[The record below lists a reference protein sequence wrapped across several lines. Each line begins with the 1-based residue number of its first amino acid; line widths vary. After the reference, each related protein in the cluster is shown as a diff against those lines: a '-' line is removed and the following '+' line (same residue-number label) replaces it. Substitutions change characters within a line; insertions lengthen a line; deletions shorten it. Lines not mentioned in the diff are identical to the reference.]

1 MTASQT
7 RFTFELPNHK
17 LCFQSKVSP
26 VDTLSAMPPS
36 ANLNLPPV
44 TMSGEYIME
53 DHEGHS
59 DFTDDFPIPMKQGNY
74 LQGNYLRCVAEIGS
88 FEHNLTTD
96 LLNHLVFLQKVFMKE
111 VNEVIQKVSGG
122 EQPIP
127 LWNEHDIS
135 TDADKPK
142 ILLYSL
148 SLMFKGIQMTATT
161 PSMRAVRFETG
172 LIELE
177 LSNRIQ
183 CKAQPGGSSS
193 YLKLFGKCQVDL
205 NLALGQIV
213 KHQVY
218 EEAGSDFHQVAYFRT
233 RIGLRN
239 ALQEEISGSSDKEA
253 VLITLNRPIVF
264 AQPVAFDRAVLF
276 WLNYKAAYDNWNEQ
290 RLALNKDIHM
300 ATKEVVDKLPGI
312 QQTSAQAFST
322 LFLQLTVNDL
332 GICLPITNN
341 SLANHSIDF
350 DTGSAL
356 VLTIESTLITAC
368 SSESLVSKGHFKNFC
383 IRFAEG
389 FETSWDDWKPEIR
402 GDMIMNACVVPDGTY
417 EVCSR
422 TTGQLSAESSSAGTW
437 ALNVLWKMCGIDV
450 HMDPNIGKRLNALGN
465 TLTSLT
471 GEEDV
476 DDIADLNSINMVN
489 LSDEDE
495 ADTMSP
501 TIHMETI
508 DLRRQAAVGN
518 QILDPRR
525 GKLNKRIVD
534 IRELNEQAK
543 VIDDLKKLGASE
555 GTINQE
561 IQRYQQLESVAVNDI
576 RRDVRKKLR
585 RSSMRAASLK
595 DKWGL
600 GYKPSYNRSKSIST
614 AAGRPP
620 LKRMERQSSRI
631 GDVDDLPDIRVDA
644 SSPGPRVTFNIQDTH
659 DDMRRDEL
667 SSSSSEDSDK
677 EEEFDRERSSSYFRR
692 TVQPPHRK
700 PSGFAAVSQ
709 MFSERWPST
718 PTNRSLMSSVTER
731 NIDFELD
738 VRVEIDSGKCV
749 LHPTTQQPEHEDVS
763 FRRSCDR
770 SSRSLDQESPPKKK
784 KLQPTYTSTTHLLA
798 GKKVPSSLQT
808 KSSDLETT
816 VFYIPGVDV
825 KLHYNSKTMKT
836 ESPNAS
842 RGSSLPRTLSKE
854 SKLYGMKD
862 SGPHNPPNAAQ
873 SKTNTLLPPPPP
885 PLPSAKGKGSG
896 GVKTAKLYAWV
907 ALQTLPEEMV
917 ISPCLLD
924 FLEKALETIPI
935 TTVERNYTAVNSQEE
950 DIGQFEPVDPLE
962 ESTTSL
968 VSSTSAYSSFPV
980 DVVVYVRV
988 QPSQIRFSC
997 LPMSRVE
1004 CMLKLPSLDLVFSSN
1019 RGEMEIPSSTQP
1031 TDSPHPPSST
1041 PPSQHILK
1049 PSPMKGG
1056 PSPSL
1061 GSPLGRTRH
1070 SSSQSDLTSPPSN
1083 SSGLSFTACMS
1094 DFSLYVFHP
1103 YGAGK
1108 QKSAVTGLP
1117 PGPGPLGTVDE
1128 EPSSVT
1134 GRKDSLS
1141 INLEFVKVSL
1151 SRMRRT
1157 GGPTFIESFVPGKG
1171 GKMDTTLI
1179 NISAVCD
1186 IGSASF
1192 KYDMRRLSEIL
1203 AFPRAWYRRSIARRL
1218 FLGDQTINIR
1228 KAYWRTW
1235 DGSTGNMSPGGL
1247 SSHLKSPA
1255 PGRTRSVSDSS
1266 APRRDSVTK
1275 TSTPSFNKNGK
1286 AAGPQGTP
1294 WETLVVFAINLKQLN
1309 VQMNMSNVMGNNTWT
1324 TSGLKSQGRLSVG
1337 SNRDREISMSVGL
1350 GRSKLDS
1357 KGGVVGGN
1365 IDVNTLEMVS
1375 HISEH
1380 PNQQPSHKIQ
1390 ITMGSTEA
1398 RVDYMGSSILMGI
1411 FSNADLQLQDEWKVN
1426 LCTWDIFQVIISR
1439 STTPDLIKIG
1449 MKLQEFFTQQFD
1461 TSKRALSTWGP
1472 VPYLPPKAPVIN
1484 IEKEAAELYMDAAH
1498 HRHWPGVLKVIA
1510 GCHIS
1515 LFQMPLPE
1523 DAVQLGGSM
1532 SLHGNHMTLACFH
1545 GPNFRSKSWALFH
1558 LEEPNIA
1565 FWTEAQKI
1573 LEDGSTDDSTYIVQ
1587 TLDFHLGHNTMVTKP
1602 CGALESPMATITKI
1616 TRRRHENPPHGVAT
1630 VKEWFNYVTAMRN
1643 EELYLLRNVDANNTE
1658 SGAASKSSSL
1668 LSSFRGSSS
1677 YNHETETIFAL
1688 PRMQLDFKSIHVQD
1702 PDEPSL
1708 TDSNS
1713 KPKVEC
1719 SVVTEFTDHICVT
1732 MDAELIMFLHDLVSA
1747 YLKEK
1752 EKALFNPRIFA
1763 TRPGQKS
1770 PTALHDENSTDKE
1783 EGINYTTVDWR
1794 EFMCN
1799 TWHLEPTLRLISWTG
1814 RKIDPVGVDYILQ
1827 KLGFHHARTTIPK
1840 WLQRGVMDPLDKVLS
1855 VLIKKLGTAL
1865 QDEKEKKEKKEKM
1878 GRDKDEH

>member
-1 MTASQT
+1 
-7 RFTFELPNHK
+7 
-17 LCFQSKVSP
+17 
-26 VDTLSAMPPS
+26 
-36 ANLNLPPV
+36 
-44 TMSGEYIME
+44 
-53 DHEGHS
+53 
-59 DFTDDFPIPMKQGNY
+59 
-74 LQGNYLRCVAEIGS
+74 
-88 FEHNLTTD
+88 
-96 LLNHLVFLQKVFMKE
+96 
-111 VNEVIQKVSGG
+111 
-122 EQPIP
+122 
-127 LWNEHDIS
+127 
-135 TDADKPK
+135 
-142 ILLYSL
+142 
-148 SLMFKGIQMTATT
+148 
-161 PSMRAVRFETG
+161 
-172 LIELE
+172 
-177 LSNRIQ
+177 
-183 CKAQPGGSSS
+183 
-193 YLKLFGKCQVDL
+193 
-205 NLALGQIV
+205 
-213 KHQVY
+213 
-218 EEAGSDFHQVAYFRT
+218 
-233 RIGLRN
+233 
-239 ALQEEISGSSDKEA
+239 
-253 VLITLNRPIVF
+253 
-264 AQPVAFDRAVLF
+264 
-276 WLNYKAAYDNWNEQ
+276 
-290 RLALNKDIHM
+290 
-300 ATKEVVDKLPGI
+300 
-312 QQTSAQAFST
+312 
-322 LFLQLTVNDL
+322 
-332 GICLPITNN
+332 
-341 SLANHSIDF
+341 
-350 DTGSAL
+350 
-356 VLTIESTLITAC
+356 
-368 SSESLVSKGHFKNFC
+368 
-383 IRFAEG
+383 
-389 FETSWDDWKPEIR
+389 
-402 GDMIMNACVVPDGTY
+402 
-417 EVCSR
+417 
-422 TTGQLSAESSSAGTW
+422 
-437 ALNVLWKMCGIDV
+437 MCGIDV

-471 GEEDV
+471 GEEDTE
-476 DDIADLNSINMVN
+476 DIAERTSPMAD
-489 LSDEDE
+489 LSDEDDT
-495 ADTMSP
+495 DTMSP
-501 TIHMETI
+501 TIHMEP
-508 DLRRQAAVGN
+508 V
-518 QILDPRR
+518 DPRR
-525 GKLNKRIVD
+525 QMVMGNQAIDARGRKFTKRLVD

-561 IQRYQQLESVAVNDI
+561 IERYQQLESVAVNDI

-600 GYKPSYNRSKSIST
+600 GYKPSYNRSKSISA

-620 LKRMERQSSRI
+620 PKKIDRQSSKI
-631 GDVDDLPDIRVDA
+631 ADLDDLPDIRMEA

-659 DDMRRDEL
+659 DGGHHQGEL
-667 SSSSSEDSDK
+667 SSSSSEDTDK
-677 EEEFDRERSSSYFRR
+677 DEDYERKS
-692 TVQPPHRK
+692 
-700 PSGFAAVSQ
+700 SGFAAVSQ
-709 MFSERWPST
+709 LFSERWPST
-718 PTNRSLMSSVTER
+718 PSSRSFLSPPIER

-749 LHPTTQQPEHEDVS
+749 LHPTTSQPEHEDVS

-770 SSRSLDQESPPKKK
+770 SLRSLDQESPPKKK
-784 KLQPTYTSTTHLLA
+784 KLQPAYSSTSHLLT
-798 GKKVPSSLQT
+798 GKKCPSTLQT
-808 KSSDLETT
+808 KSNDLETT
-816 VFYIPGVDV
+816 IFYIPGVDV
-825 KLHYNSKTMKT
+825 KGHTSQGRPGDL
-836 ESPNAS
+836 E
-842 RGSSLPRTLSKE
+842 
-854 SKLYGMKD
+854 
-862 SGPHNPPNAAQ
+862 
-873 SKTNTLLPPPPP
+873 TLLVEYH
-885 PLPSAKGKGSG
+885 L
-896 GVKTAKLYAWV
+896 
-907 ALQTLPEEMV
+907 
-917 ISPCLLD
+917 
-924 FLEKALETIPI
+924 IPD
-935 TTVERNYTAVNSQEE
+935 AANSHEE
-950 DIGQFEPVDPLE
+950 DMGQFEPVESLE
-962 ESTTSL
+962 ESATSL
-968 VSSTSAYSSFPV
+968 VSSSTSAYSSFPV

-1019 RGEMEIPSSTQP
+1019 RGELEVPAVATHPSDGQNIPP
-1031 TDSPHPPSST
+1031 CT
-1041 PPSQHILK
+1041 PPGQQIPK
-1049 PSPMKGG
+1049 P
-1056 PSPSL
+1056 
-1061 GSPLGRTRH
+1061 
-1070 SSSQSDLTSPPSN
+1070 PPN
-1083 SSGLSFTACMS
+1083 
-1094 DFSLYVFHP
+1094 
-1103 YGAGK
+1103 K
-1108 QKSAVTGLP
+1108 
-1117 PGPGPLGTVDE
+1117 GTVDE
-1128 EPSSVT
+1128 EASSVT

-1157 GGPTFIESFVPGKG
+1157 GGPTFIESFIPTKC

-1218 FLGDQTINIR
+1218 FLGDQTINLPASGPATPDSSENTAQHPSPESTR

-1235 DGSTGNMSPGGL
+1235 DGSTGGHGTPSVFSDHPTGTNMSPGGF
-1247 SSHLKSPA
+1247 SHLKSPA

-1275 TSTPSFNKNGK
+1275 TSTPSSTKNGK
-1286 AAGPQGTP
+1286 TAGQQGTP

-1398 RVDYMGSSILMGI
+1398 RVDYMGSSILMGV
-1411 FSNADLQLQDEWKVN
+1411 FSNADLKLQDEWKVN
-1426 LCTWDIFQVIISR
+1426 LNTVDASLSEKSEIFIHGDLQWDIFQVIISR

-1472 VPYLPPKAPVIN
+1472 GSYLPPKTPVIN
-1484 IEKEAAELYMDAAH
+1484 IEKGATELYLDAAH

-1515 LFQMPLPE
+1515 LFQVPLPE

-1573 LEDGSTDDSTYIVQ
+1573 LEDGSNDDSTYIVQ

-1643 EELYLLRNVDANNTE
+1643 E
-1658 SGAASKSSSL
+1658 
-1668 LSSFRGSSS
+1668 
-1677 YNHETETIFAL
+1677 
-1688 PRMQLDFKSIHVQD
+1688 
-1702 PDEPSL
+1702 
-1708 TDSNS
+1708 DSNS

-1752 EKALFNPRIFA
+1752 EKALFAPRIFA
-1763 TRPGQKS
+1763 MRPGQKS
-1770 PTALHDENSTDKE
+1770 PTTMHDESSSDKEQE

-1799 TWHLEPTLRLISWTG
+1799 TWHLEPTL
-1814 RKIDPVGVDYILQ
+1814 
-1827 KLGFHHARTTIPK
+1827 RTTIPK

-1865 QDEKEKKEKKEKM
+1865 QDEKEKK
-1878 GRDKDEH
+1878 GRDKDDH

>member
-1 MTASQT
+1 M
-7 RFTFELPNHK
+7 
-17 LCFQSKVSP
+17 
-26 VDTLSAMPPS
+26 AM
-36 ANLNLPPV
+36 
-44 TMSGEYIME
+44 
-53 DHEGHS
+53 
-59 DFTDDFPIPMKQGNY
+59 GN
-74 LQGNYLRCVAEIGS
+74 Q
-88 FEHNLTTD
+88 
-96 LLNHLVFLQKVFMKE
+96 
-111 VNEVIQKVSGG
+111 
-122 EQPIP
+122 
-127 LWNEHDIS
+127 
-135 TDADKPK
+135 
-142 ILLYSL
+142 
-148 SLMFKGIQMTATT
+148 
-161 PSMRAVRFETG
+161 
-172 LIELE
+172 
-177 LSNRIQ
+177 
-183 CKAQPGGSSS
+183 
-193 YLKLFGKCQVDL
+193 
-205 NLALGQIV
+205 
-213 KHQVY
+213 
-218 EEAGSDFHQVAYFRT
+218 
-233 RIGLRN
+233 
-239 ALQEEISGSSDKEA
+239 
-253 VLITLNRPIVF
+253 
-264 AQPVAFDRAVLF
+264 
-276 WLNYKAAYDNWNEQ
+276 
-290 RLALNKDIHM
+290 
-300 ATKEVVDKLPGI
+300 VVD
-312 QQTSAQAFST
+312 S
-322 LFLQLTVNDL
+322 
-332 GICLPITNN
+332 
-341 SLANHSIDF
+341 
-350 DTGSAL
+350 
-356 VLTIESTLITAC
+356 
-368 SSESLVSKGHFKNFC
+368 
-383 IRFAEG
+383 
-389 FETSWDDWKPEIR
+389 R
-402 GDMIMNACVVPDGTY
+402 GRKFT
-417 EVCSR
+417 
-422 TTGQLSAESSSAGTW
+422 
-437 ALNVLWKMCGIDV
+437 
-450 HMDPNIGKRLNALGN
+450 KR
-465 TLTSLT
+465 
-471 GEEDV
+471 V
-476 DDIADLNSINMVN
+476 
-489 LSDEDE
+489 
-495 ADTMSP
+495 
-501 TIHMETI
+501 
-508 DLRRQAAVGN
+508 
-518 QILDPRR
+518 
-525 GKLNKRIVD
+525 VD

-543 VIDDLKKLGASE
+543 VIDDLNE

-561 IQRYQQLESVAVNDI
+561 IQRYQQMESVAVNDI

-600 GYKPSYNRSKSIST
+600 GYKPSYNRSKSISA

-620 LKRMERQSSRI
+620 LKRMDRQSSRM
-631 GDVDDLPDIRVDA
+631 GDVDDLPDMRVDA
-644 SSPGPRVTFNIQDTH
+644 SSPGPRVTFNIQDTVTVKRVSHGDGGVFPEETEVDLLSVTIDEPSHPHHHHHHHHHLSPSVTEGSVFSAPGTPAVFSPALPFQH
-659 DDMRRDEL
+659 DDMRRDDL
-667 SSSSSEDSDK
+667 SSSSSEDSEK
-677 EEEFDRERSSSYFRR
+677 EDEFERERPPSYRR
-692 TVQPPHRK
+692 PIQASHRK
-700 PSGFAAVSQ
+700 SSGFSAVSQ
-709 MFSERWPST
+709 LFSERWPST
-718 PTNRSLMSSVTER
+718 PAGRSFGGPATER

-749 LHPTTQQPEHEDVS
+749 LHPTTQQPEHEDITH
-763 FRRSCDR
+763 RKSCDH
-770 SSRSLDQESPPKKK
+770 SLKSLDQESPPKKK
-784 KLQPTYTSTTHLLA
+784 KLQPTYTSTTYLLA
-798 GKKVPSSLQT
+798 GKKCPSTLQT
-808 KSSDLETT
+808 KPNDTETT

-825 KLHYNSKTMKT
+825 KLHYNSRTLKT
-836 ESPNAS
+836 ESPSAS

-862 SGPHNPPNAAQ
+862 SGPPNGVQ
-873 SKTNTLLPPPPP
+873 SQTNSLLPPPPP
-885 PLPSAKGKGSG
+885 PIPSAKGKGSG
-896 GVKTAKLYAWV
+896 GVKAAKLYAWV

-935 TTVERNYTAVNSQEE
+935 TPVERGYAAVATQEE
-950 DIGQFEPVDPLE
+950 DMGQFDPVEQLE

-968 VSSTSAYSSFPV
+968 VSSSTSAYSSFPV

-1019 RGEMEIPSSTQP
+1019 RGELETP
-1031 TDSPHPPSST
+1031 TGAHPAEGSHPPSST
-1041 PPSQHILK
+1041 PPGQHIPK
-1049 PSPMKGG
+1049 PPPSKASPL
-1056 PSPSL
+1056 L
-1061 GSPLGRTRH
+1061 GSPLGRSRH
-1070 SSSQSDLTSPPSN
+1070 SSSQSDLTGPPSN

-1094 DFSLYVFHP
+1094 DFSLFVFHP

-1117 PGPGPLGTVDE
+1117 PGQGPLVDE

-1151 SRMRRT
+1151 SRIRRT
-1157 GGPTFIESFVPGKG
+1157 GGPTFIESFIPAKG

-1218 FLGDQTINIR
+1218 FLGDQTINLPASGPATPDSAENVAQHMSPESCR

-1235 DGSTGNMSPGGL
+1235 DGSTGTQHTPQSPNVFSEHSAGSNMSPGGVG
-1247 SSHLKSPA
+1247 HLKSPA
-1255 PGRTRSVSDSS
+1255 PARTRSVSDSS

-1275 TSTPSFNKNGK
+1275 TSTPAFSKNGK
-1286 AAGPQGTP
+1286 AAGQQGAP
-1294 WETLVVFAINLKQLN
+1294 WETLVVFAINLKQLT

-1398 RVDYMGSSILMGI
+1398 RVDYMGSSILMGV

-1426 LCTWDIFQVIISR
+1426 LCTVDASPSEKSEIFVLGDLQWDIFQVIISR

-1472 VPYLPPKAPVIN
+1472 GPYLPPKTPVIN
-1484 IEKEAAELYMDAAH
+1484 AEKGSAELYLDAAH

-1565 FWTEAQKI
+1565 FSTEAQKI
-1573 LEDGSTDDSTYIVQ
+1573 WEDGSKDDSTYIVQ

-1643 EELYLLRNVDANNTE
+1643 EELNLLRNVEANNQE
-1658 SGAASKSSSL
+1658 SGAAAKSASL
-1668 LSSFRGSSS
+1668 LSSFRSSSS

-1688 PRMQLDFKSIHVQD
+1688 PRMQLDFKSNHVQD

-1708 TDSNS
+1708 SDADS

-1752 EKALFNPRIFA
+1752 EKALFNPRMFA
-1763 TRPGQKS
+1763 ARPGQKS
-1770 PTALHDENSTDKE
+1770 PSALHDDSSTDKDADGE
-1783 EGINYTTVDWR
+1783 NEDGVNYTTVDWR

-1799 TWHLEPTLRLISWTG
+1799 TWHLEPTLR
-1814 RKIDPVGVDYILQ
+1814 
-1827 KLGFHHARTTIPK
+1827 
-1840 WLQRGVMDPLDKVLS
+1840 GVMDPLDKVLS
-1855 VLIKKLGTAL
+1855 VLLKKLGTAL
-1865 QDEKEKKEKKEKM
+1865 QDEKDKRS
-1878 GRDKDEH
+1878 RDKEEH

>member
-1 MTASQT
+1 YMRKLARTST
-7 RFTFELPNHK
+7 RWRTSERESVCGT
-17 LCFQSKVSP
+17 LCRRRLAAP
-26 VDTLSAMPPS
+26 RTRRP
-36 ANLNLPPV
+36 
-44 TMSGEYIME
+44 
-53 DHEGHS
+53 
-59 DFTDDFPIPMKQGNY
+59 
-74 LQGNYLRCVAEIGS
+74 
-88 FEHNLTTD
+88 
-96 LLNHLVFLQKVFMKE
+96 
-111 VNEVIQKVSGG
+111 
-122 EQPIP
+122 
-127 LWNEHDIS
+127 
-135 TDADKPK
+135 
-142 ILLYSL
+142 
-148 SLMFKGIQMTATT
+148 
-161 PSMRAVRFETG
+161 
-172 LIELE
+172 
-177 LSNRIQ
+177 
-183 CKAQPGGSSS
+183 SSS
-193 YLKLFGKCQVDL
+193 RSTGPSFSPSQW
-205 NLALGQIV
+205 Q
-213 KHQVY
+213 
-218 EEAGSDFHQVAYFRT
+218 
-233 RIGLRN
+233 
-239 ALQEEISGSSDKEA
+239 
-253 VLITLNRPIVF
+253 
-264 AQPVAFDRAVLF
+264 FDRAVLF

-332 GICLPITNN
+332 GICLPITNTSQRGQVAATEGIHSEAGASSSVGGHKN
-341 SLANHSIDF
+341 ARKANHSIDF
-350 DTGSAL
+350 DTGSAM

-402 GDMIMNACVVPDGTY
+402 GDMVMNACVVPDGTY

-422 TTGQLSAESSSAGTW
+422 TTGQPSAESSSAGTW
-437 ALNVLWKMCGIDV
+437 TLNVLWKMCGIDV

-476 DDIADLNSINMVN
+476 DDIADLNSVNMAD

-495 ADTMSP
+495 ADSMSP
-501 TIHMETI
+501 TVHMSPGSQFSPRLTLRKRLVNHILGLSPRPHSVSVAADDSNCSSPRLRAGSARAQRPVSWACETI
-508 DLRRQAAVGN
+508 DPRRQMAMGN
-518 QILDPRR
+518 QVIDAR
-525 GKLNKRIVD
+525 GRKFTKRVVD

-555 GTINQE
+555 GTIDQE
-561 IQRYQQLESVAVNDI
+561 IQRYQQLELVAVNDI

-600 GYKPSYNRSKSIST
+600 GYKPSYNRSKSISA

-631 GDVDDLPDIRVDA
+631 GDLDDLPICAWMPPLLDPG
-644 SSPGPRVTFNIQDTH
+644 SPVNIQDTINNQAFEAANSPISPGEIFKCMSSHLIWELLQAGSVLSLDIFPEETEVDLLSVTVDEPSHPHHHLHPLHSPSVMEGNHSVFSAPGTPAVFSPVLPFQH
-659 DDMRRDEL
+659 DDMRRERPVL
-667 SSSSSEDSDK
+667 ILLRRL
-677 EEEFDRERSSSYFRR
+677 REGGRPSF
-692 TVQPPHRK
+692 HRK
-700 PSGFAAVSQ
+700 PSGFSA
-709 MFSERWPST
+709 
-718 PTNRSLMSSVTER
+718 
-731 NIDFELD
+731 
-738 VRVEIDSGKCV
+738 
-749 LHPTTQQPEHEDVS
+749 QPEHEDIAL
-763 FRRSCDR
+763 RRSCDH
-770 SSRSLDQESPPKKK
+770 SLRSLDQESPPKKK

-798 GKKVPSSLQT
+798 GKKVTKQT
-808 KSSDLETT
+808 
-816 VFYIPGVDV
+816 
-825 KLHYNSKTMKT
+825 NS
-836 ESPNAS
+836 
-842 RGSSLPRTLSKE
+842 
-854 SKLYGMKD
+854 
-862 SGPHNPPNAAQ
+862 
-873 SKTNTLLPPPPP
+873 LLPPPPP
-885 PLPSAKGKGSG
+885 PPIPSAKGKSSG

-935 TTVERNYTAVNSQEE
+935 TPVERGYAAVATQEE
-950 DIGQFEPVDPLE
+950 DMGQFDPVEQLE

-968 VSSTSAYSSFPV
+968 VSSSTSAYSSFPV

-1019 RGEMEIPSSTQP
+1019 RGELETPPGAHP
-1031 TDSPHPPSST
+1031 TDAPHPPSST
-1041 PPSQHILK
+1041 PPGQYIPK
-1049 PSPMKGG
+1049 PPPSKASPL
-1056 PSPSL
+1056 L
-1061 GSPLGRTRH
+1061 GSPLGRSRH
-1070 SSSQSDLTSPPSN
+1070 SKQPVGPHRPPSN

-1117 PGPGPLGTVDE
+1117 PGPGPLVDE

-1151 SRMRRT
+1151 SRIRRT
-1157 GGPTFIESFVPGKG
+1157 GGPTFIESFIPAKG

-1203 AFPRAWYRRSIARRL
+1203 AFPRAWYRRAASPAASSWETRPLTCQFELVIVFFRASGPATPDSAENVTQHL
-1218 FLGDQTINIR
+1218 SPESSR
-1228 KAYWRTW
+1228 KAWRTW
-1235 DGSTGNMSPGGL
+1235 DGSMGTQHMPQSPNVFSEHSAGSNMSPGGVG
-1247 SSHLKSPA
+1247 HLKSPA
-1255 PGRTRSVSDSS
+1255 PGRTRSVSDST
-1266 APRRDSVTK
+1266 APRRGVNQKLFQQT
-1275 TSTPSFNKNGK
+1275 
-1286 AAGPQGTP
+1286 AGPQGAP
-1294 WETLVVFAINLKQLN
+1294 WETLVVFAINLKQLT

-1398 RVDYMGSSILMGI
+1398 RVDYMGSSILMGV

-1426 LCTWDIFQVIISR
+1426 LCTVDTSLSEKSEIFVHGDLQWDIFQVIISR

-1472 VPYLPPKAPVIN
+1472 GPYLPPKTPVIN
-1484 IEKEAAELYMDAAH
+1484 TEKGSAELYMDAAH

-1573 LEDGSTDDSTYIVQ
+1573 WEDGSQDDSTYIVQ

-1643 EELYLLRNVDANNTE
+1643 EELNLLRNAEANNQE
-1658 SGAASKSSSL
+1658 GGAAAKSSSL
-1668 LSSFRGSSS
+1668 LSSFRSSSS

-1702 PDEPSL
+1702 PEEPSL
-1708 TDSNS
+1708 TDTDS

-1752 EKALFNPRIFA
+1752 EKALFAPRMFA

-1770 PTALHDENSTDKE
+1770 PTALHDDGSSDKDD
-1783 EGINYTTVDWR
+1783 GINYTTVDWR

-1865 QDEKEKKEKKEKM
+1865 QDEKDKK
-1878 GRDKDEH
+1878 GRDKEEH

>member
-1 MTASQT
+1 
-7 RFTFELPNHK
+7 
-17 LCFQSKVSP
+17 
-26 VDTLSAMPPS
+26 
-36 ANLNLPPV
+36 
-44 TMSGEYIME
+44 
-53 DHEGHS
+53 
-59 DFTDDFPIPMKQGNY
+59 
-74 LQGNYLRCVAEIGS
+74 
-88 FEHNLTTD
+88 
-96 LLNHLVFLQKVFMKE
+96 
-111 VNEVIQKVSGG
+111 
-122 EQPIP
+122 
-127 LWNEHDIS
+127 
-135 TDADKPK
+135 
-142 ILLYSL
+142 
-148 SLMFKGIQMTATT
+148 
-161 PSMRAVRFETG
+161 
-172 LIELE
+172 
-177 LSNRIQ
+177 
-183 CKAQPGGSSS
+183 
-193 YLKLFGKCQVDL
+193 
-205 NLALGQIV
+205 
-213 KHQVY
+213 
-218 EEAGSDFHQVAYFRT
+218 
-233 RIGLRN
+233 
-239 ALQEEISGSSDKEA
+239 
-253 VLITLNRPIVF
+253 
-264 AQPVAFDRAVLF
+264 
-276 WLNYKAAYDNWNEQ
+276 
-290 RLALNKDIHM
+290 
-300 ATKEVVDKLPGI
+300 
-312 QQTSAQAFST
+312 
-322 LFLQLTVNDL
+322 
-332 GICLPITNN
+332 
-341 SLANHSIDF
+341 
-350 DTGSAL
+350 
-356 VLTIESTLITAC
+356 
-368 SSESLVSKGHFKNFC
+368 
-383 IRFAEG
+383 
-389 FETSWDDWKPEIR
+389 
-402 GDMIMNACVVPDGTY
+402 
-417 EVCSR
+417 
-422 TTGQLSAESSSAGTW
+422 
-437 ALNVLWKMCGIDV
+437 MCGIDV

-471 GEEDV
+471 GEEDTE
-476 DDIADLNSINMVN
+476 DIAERTSPMAD
-489 LSDEDE
+489 LSDEDD

-501 TIHMETI
+501 SPHMEP
-508 DLRRQAAVGN
+508 V
-518 QILDPRR
+518 DPRR
-525 GKLNKRIVD
+525 QLVTGNQVVDARGRKFTKRLVD

-600 GYKPSYNRSKSIST
+600 GYKPSYNRSKSISA

-620 LKRMERQSSRI
+620 LKKLDRQSSSKAA
-631 GDVDDLPDIRVDA
+631 DVEDLPDVRMEA
-644 SSPGPRVTFNIQDTH
+644 SSPGPRVTFNIQDTINKEAMDSTNMPLSPGEVFKFPEETESELLCGGPDEPPHPHHLVHPHHHHHHHHHHHPQTPSSEGHYPVFSAPATPAVFSPALPFQH
-659 DDMRRDEL
+659 DGGHHQGEL
-667 SSSSSEDSDK
+667 SSSSSEDTDK
-677 EEEFDRERSSSYFRR
+677 DEDYERVRPFSYRR
-692 TVQPPHRK
+692 PLQMAQK
-700 PSGFAAVSQ
+700 KASGFAAVSQ
-709 MFSERWPST
+709 LFSERWPST
-718 PTNRSLMSSVTER
+718 PSGRSFLSPPIER

-749 LHPTTQQPEHEDVS
+749 LHPTPSQPEHEEVS
-763 FRRSCDR
+763 FKRSCDR
-770 SSRSLDQESPPKKK
+770 SLRSLDQESPPKKK
-784 KLQPTYTSTTHLLA
+784 KLQPAYSSTSHLLT
-798 GKKVPSSLQT
+798 GKKCPSTLQT
-808 KSSDLETT
+808 KSNDLETT

-825 KLHYNSKTMKT
+825 KLHYNSKTLKT
-836 ESPNAS
+836 ESPSVS
-842 RGSSLPRTLSKE
+842 RGSSLPFSKE
-854 SKLYGMKD
+854 SKLFGMKD
-862 SGPHNPPNAAQ
+862 VDSLANAVP
-873 SKTNTLLPPPPP
+873 SKTNSLTAPLLPS
-885 PLPSAKGKGSG
+885 LTSAKAKGSG

-935 TTVERNYTAVNSQEE
+935 TPVERNYTSATSQEE
-950 DIGQFEPVDPLE
+950 DLGQFEPVDSLE
-962 ESTTSL
+962 ESATSL
-968 VSSTSAYSSFPV
+968 VSSSTSAYSSFPV

-1019 RGEMEIPSSTQP
+1019 RGELEVPAVAAHPNDGQHIPP
-1031 TDSPHPPSST
+1031 ST
-1041 PPSQHILK
+1041 PPGQHIPK
-1049 PSPMKGG
+1049 PPPGKASPL
-1056 PSPSL
+1056 L
-1061 GSPLGRTRH
+1061 GSPLGRSRQ
-1070 SSSQSDLTSPPSN
+1070 SSSQSDLSGPPANSS

-1108 QKSAVTGLP
+1108 QKPNMTGLP
-1117 PGPGPLGTVDE
+1117 SGPGNLGTVE
-1128 EPSSVT
+1128 EEASSVT

-1157 GGPTFIESFVPGKG
+1157 GGPTFLESFIPTKG

-1218 FLGDQTINIR
+1218 FLGDQTINLPASGPATPDSSENASQHLSPEASR

-1235 DGSTGNMSPGGL
+1235 DGSTGGHASPNLFSDHLVNTSLGGF
-1247 SSHLKSPA
+1247 SHLKSPI
-1255 PGRTRSVSDSS
+1255 PVRTRSVSDSS
-1266 APRRDSVTK
+1266 APRQDCVTR
-1275 TSTPSFNKNGK
+1275 TSTPSSAKNGK
-1286 AAGPQGTP
+1286 VSGPQGTP

-1398 RVDYMGSSILMGI
+1398 RVDYMGSSILMGV

-1426 LCTWDIFQVIISR
+1426 LNTVDTSLSEKSEIFIHGDLQWDIFQVIISR

-1472 VPYLPPKAPVIN
+1472 GSYLPPKAPLIN
-1484 IEKEAAELYMDAAH
+1484 IEKGATELYLDAAH

-1573 LEDGSTDDSTYIVQ
+1573 WEDGSNDDSTYIVQ

-1630 VKEWFNYVTAMRN
+1630 VQEWFNYVTAMRN
-1643 EELYLLRNVDANNTE
+1643 EELNLLRNVDTNNEENGSTT
-1658 SGAASKSSSL
+1658 KSSSL

-1688 PRMQLDFKSIHVQD
+1688 PRMQLDFKSIHVQE

-1708 TDSNS
+1708 TDSDS

-1752 EKALFNPRIFA
+1752 EKALFAPRIFT

-1770 PTALHDENSTDKE
+1770 PTTLNDDSSSDKE

-1865 QDEKEKKEKKEKM
+1865 QDEKEKK
-1878 GRDKDEH
+1878 GRDKEDH